1 MRAEVCPQLSA
12 VPCSLLQGTRPVKLR
27 CQESG
32 QLTAGKGNCPEQ
44 KKNCLGQKRKL
55 SGTEKEPSGI
65 EMELSGTDRKKGFR
79 IIKMEILELEN
90 IYNGI
95 GYVQSAVLG
104 AAMLSLTLKTRRGRK
119 KSILLWA
126 FVVIC
131 AFLAGILSYFAVSK
145 AGYRIME
152 AANGIEEIWKLQMFY
167 SLISVMN
174 VLEGSVAAVILCAAS
189 VWIYE
194 GRRNIKIF
202 VSVLF
207 MLVFSSV
214 FYVYKQIMYSLFSS
228 GMIDEVSLSRV
239 PPDYGM
245 RFLIDCAGM
254 AILFV
259 GYRYLFRDKLVHILE
274 LAEEQICQIVMV
286 PLLSYILF
294 LAVRYTMDTY
304 GVTLRSTDAGTFL
317 MALIITGS
325 LLLIYLL
332 MFWAIFRAIL
342 ASASSAKVK
351 AELDVASKIQLSALP
366 VSFDIGK
373 EKGVDIFANMHPA
386 KEVGGD
392 FYDFFF
398 VDEDH
403 LAVLIADV
411 SGKGVPAALFMM
423 GGRAMIRNQL
433 LLGLD
438 PSEILKRSNNELA
451 ENNKEGMFITAFLG
465 ILDVKSGHFSYSNAG
480 HNVPF
485 LCHEGGDVEPIPV
498 RHGFVLA
505 GMKNIRYRTQELDFV
520 PGDKL
525 VLYTDG
531 VTEATNAAYE
541 MYEEKR
547 LTEVLRQSVKEDV
560 EQTVRAISESID
572 AFVDGAEQ
580 ADDITMVIVKWK
592 QEDQHS

>member
-1 MRAEVCPQLSA
+1 
-12 VPCSLLQGTRPVKLR
+12 
-27 CQESG
+27 
-32 QLTAGKGNCPEQ
+32 
-44 KKNCLGQKRKL
+44 
-55 SGTEKEPSGI
+55 
-65 EMELSGTDRKKGFR
+65 
-79 IIKMEILELEN
+79 MEILELEN
-90 IYNGI
+90 IYNGVI
-95 GYVQSAVLG
+95 YVQSTVLG
-104 AAMLSLTLKTRRGRK
+104 AAMLSLTLKDKKGRK
-119 KSILLWA
+119 KSILLWSCIA
-126 FVVIC
+126 GL
-131 AFLAGILSYFAVSK
+131 AFLAGILSRFAVSQ
-145 AGYRIME
+145 AGGLIME
-152 AANGIEEIWKLQMFY
+152 AASGIEEMWKVQMCY

-174 VLEGSVAAVILCAAS
+174 VLEGSVAAVILCVSA
-189 VWIYE
+189 VRIYE
-194 GRRNIKIF
+194 GKRNIKIF

-207 MLVFSSV
+207 MLLFSAV
-214 FYVYKQIMYSLFSS
+214 FYVFKQIMYGFFHV
-228 GMIDEVSLSRV
+228 GIDEFSLTRI
-239 PPDYGM
+239 PPHYGV
-245 RFLIDCAGM
+245 RFLIDCIGL
-254 AILFV
+254 AILFAV
-259 GYRYLFRDKLVHILE
+259 YRYVFREKLVHILE
-274 LAEEQICQIVMV
+274 LAEEQVCQIVRV
-286 PLLSYILF
+286 PALSYVLF
-294 LAVRYTMDTY
+294 LAVRYTLDTY
-304 GVTLRSTDAGTFL
+304 GITLLSVDPGSFL
-317 MALIITGS
+317 MALIIITC
-325 LLLIYLL
+325 LLAIYLL
-332 MFWAIFRAIL
+332 MFWSIFRAIL

-366 VSFDIGK
+366 TSFDIGK

-485 LCHEGGDVEPIPV
+485 ICHADGMVEPV
-498 RHGFVLA
+498 ALHHGFVLA
-505 GMKNIRYRTQELDFV
+505 GMKNIRYRRQEMDFL

-531 VTEATNAAYE
+531 VTEATNAAYD

-547 LTEVLRQSVKEDV
+547 LTQVLEKSVNEDV
-560 EQTVRAISESID
+560 EQTVHAISESID
-572 AFVDGAEQ
+572 TFVAGAEQ
-580 ADDITMVIVKWK
+580 ADDITMVVVKWNSEGK
-592 QEDQHS
+592 KAEAAG